1 MTVRTTRLRVYV
13 AGSYSG
19 PDVMTVLGNMRR
31 GIRLATAVLQAG
43 FAPFC
48 PWFDHQYC
56 LHADI
61 KLSDLYAYSMSYVEC
76 ADAVLVVPVGAETSK
91 GTQAELKFAE
101 ERGIPIFWSLC
112 ELQTWA
118 ASRTDLR
125 SSALPHGDPP
135 AEMHGGIP
143 VRSSHSGGQ

>member
-1 MTVRTTRLRVYV
+1 MSVRTTRLRVYV
-13 AGSYSG
+13 AGAYSG

-31 GIRLATAVLQAG
+31 GIRLATEVLQAG

-48 PWFDHQYC
+48 PWCDHIYC

-61 KLSDLYAYSMSYVEC
+61 KLSDLYAYSMSHVEC

-101 ERGIPIFWSLC
+101 ERGIPIFWSLRALQDWARQQPAWR
-112 ELQTWA
+112 EL
-118 ASRTDLR
+118 
-125 SSALPHGDPP
+125 ALPSGDPP
-135 AEMHGGIP
+135 AQMHGGLP
-143 VRSSHSGGQ
+143 VRSSHSGDQ